1 MGVCYLTY
9 CLQLVHSLSATVGS
23 KISPPSWWSEEFWGS
38 QNITSLPPPR
48 TKDETFAFR
57 LFMPMVADLNP
68 NNLHETSRLLHWER
82 TREQTRPV
90 LFLKFAKDKVII
102 FCAQL
107 AKYSSCILS
116 FYFVSYTECVMYTV
130 CPWYSLHKSNAML
143 KHCGGSPKWQEAQS
157 LQGTL
162 RQSFRRIER

>member
-1 MGVCYLTY
+1 MFAIRYTAYSWYTHFLR
-9 CLQLVHSLSATVGS
+9 
-23 KISPPSWWSEEFWGS
+23 PSGAKFLRPHGGARSFGGS